1 MGRESHR
8 LNENKRQG
16 GRVNLTA
23 LPARLN
29 TQTAPLQP
37 LRTAMPSYT
46 APTKDTQFVLHDV
59 LNIKDAGIPGY
70 DELELDFTGAVLEEA
85 GKIARDVLHPL
96 NVVGDTEGCRLE
108 NGVVYTPTGF
118 KAAFEQVKEGGW
130 PGLDMPEQ
138 YGGQNMPYVI
148 GTAVG
153 EFFSGA
159 NQAFTMY
166 QGLTHG
172 AASAILAHGTD
183 AQKDT
188 YLPKMVSCEWTGT
201 MNLTEPH
208 CGTDLGLMR
217 TKAEPQDDG
226 SYKITGQKI
235 FISAGDHDMSD
246 NVIHLVLAKIP
257 GGPEGIKGVSLFIVP
272 KFIVNEDGTPGE
284 RNGVSV
290 GKIEEK
296 MGIHGNST
304 CVMNYDAATGWL
316 LGDMHKGMRAMFTMM
331 NEARLGVGMQGLA
344 QAEAAYQ
351 NAVEYAKDRLQGRD
365 VTGAKNPDG
374 PADPLIVHPDIR
386 RNLMDQ
392 KSFAEGARAFI
403 LWGATMIDKAHRS
416 EDKDAD
422 GLISLLTPVIKGF
435 LTDKGYDMTVQAQQV
450 YGGHGYIEEWGM
462 SQYTRDARIAMIY
475 EGANGVQALDLVG
488 RKLAQDGGK
497 HVMAFFDMVKGFCK
511 ENAEISEDYAKDFIE
526 PLKAA
531 SKDLQAAGMYF
542 MQNGMKNPNNAL
554 AGSTDFMHMFGHVC
568 LGLMWAMMGKAA
580 QKALDEG
587 ASDAAFYETKLATGR
602 YYMARQL
609 PATKL
614 HLARIETGAD
624 TVMALD
630 AAQF

>member
-1 MGRESHR
+1 
-8 LNENKRQG
+8 
-16 GRVNLTA
+16 
-23 LPARLN
+23 
-29 TQTAPLQP
+29 
-37 LRTAMPSYT
+37 MPTYT
-46 APTKDTQFVLHDV
+46 APTKDMQFVLHDV
-59 LNIKDAGIPGY
+59 LNITSSTIPGY
-70 DELELDFTGAVLEEA
+70 DELEADFTSAILEEA
-85 GKIARDVLHPL
+85 GKISAEVLAPL
-96 NVVGDTEGCRLE
+96 NAVGDKEGCRLE

-118 KAAFEQVKEGGW
+118 KDAFEQVKEGGW
-130 PGLDMPEQ
+130 TGLDMPEQ
-138 YGGQNMPYVI
+138 YGGQGMPYI
-148 GTAVG
+148 MGTAVG
-153 EFFSGA
+153 EMFSAA

-217 TKAEPQDDG
+217 TKAEPQGDG
-226 SYKITGQKI
+226 SYAITGQKI
-235 FISAGDHDMSD
+235 FISAGEHDMAD
-246 NVIHLVLAKIP
+246 NIIHLVLAKIP
-257 GGPEGIKGVSLFIVP
+257 GGPDGIKGVSLFIVP
-272 KFIVNEDGTPGE
+272 KFLVNEDGSLGA
-284 RNGVSV
+284 RNGVAV

-304 CVMNYDAATGWL
+304 CVMNYDGAKGYL
-316 LGDMHKGMRAMFTMM
+316 LGDAHKGMRAMFTMM

-344 QAEAAYQ
+344 QADVAYQ
-351 NAVEYAKDRLQGRD
+351 NALDYAKDRLQGRD
-365 VTGAKNPDG
+365 VTGTKNPDG

-386 RNLMDQ
+386 RSLMDQ

-403 LWGATMIDKAHRS
+403 LWGAQMIDQAHRS
-416 EDKDAD
+416 KDADAD

-435 LTDKGYDMTVQAQQV
+435 LSDQGYDMTIKAQQV

-462 SQYTRDARIAMIY
+462 SQFTRDARIAMIY

-497 HVMAFFDMVKGFCK
+497 HVMAFFDMIKTFIK
-511 ENAEISEDYAKDFIE
+511 ENAGQDEAFDRDFIE
-526 PLKAA
+526 PLKKA

-554 AGSTDFMHMFGHVC
+554 SGSYDFMHMFGHVC
-568 LGLMWAMMGKAA
+568 LGYMWARMGRAA
-580 QKALDEG
+580 TDALSGG
-587 ASDAAFYETKLATGR
+587 ASDREFYNTKLATGR

-609 PATKL
+609 PATAL
-614 HLARIETGAD
+614 HLSRIESGAE

-630 AAQF
+630 AANF

>member
-1 MGRESHR
+1 
-8 LNENKRQG
+8 
-16 GRVNLTA
+16 
-23 LPARLN
+23 
-29 TQTAPLQP
+29 
-37 LRTAMPSYT
+37 MPVYN
-46 APTKDTQFVLHDV
+46 APTKDMQFILHDV
-59 LNIKDAGIPGY
+59 LNVSQSDIPGY
-70 DELELDFTGAVLEEA
+70 NELEAEFTGAVLEEA
-85 GKIARDVLHPL
+85 GKVATNVLHPL

-108 NGVVYTPTGF
+108 NGIVYTPTGF
-118 KAAFEQVKEGGW
+118 KEAFEQMKEGGW
-130 PGLDMPEQ
+130 TGLDMPEE
-138 YGGQNMPYVI
+138 YGGQNMPYVL

-153 EFFSGA
+153 EMFSGS

-183 AQKDT
+183 EQKNK

-217 TKAEPQDDG
+217 TKAEPQGDG
-226 SYKITGQKI
+226 SYKISGQKI
-235 FISAGDHDMSD
+235 FISAGDHDMAD
-246 NVIHLVLAKIP
+246 NIIHLVLAKIP

-272 KFIVNEDGTPGE
+272 KFIVNEDGSLGE

-304 CVMNYDAATGWL
+304 CVMNYDEATGWL
-316 LGDMHKGMRAMFTMM
+316 LGEEHKGMRAMFTMM
-331 NEARLGVGMQGLA
+331 NEARLGVGMQGLS

-351 NAVEYAKDRLQGRD
+351 NALEYAKDRLQGRD
-365 VTGAKNPDG
+365 VTGVKNPDG

-392 KSFAEGARAFI
+392 KSFTEGARAFI

-416 EDKDAD
+416 GDKDAD

-435 LTDKGYDMTVQAQQV
+435 LTDEGYDMTVQAQQV

-497 HVMAFFDMVKGFCK
+497 HVMAFFDMVKTFCK
-511 ENAEISEDYAKDFIE
+511 ENSGQNEAYDKAFIE

-542 MQNGMKNPNNAL
+542 MQEGMKNPNNAL
-554 AGSTDFMHMFGHVC
+554 SGSYDFMHMFGHVC
-568 LGLMWAMMGKAA
+568 LGLMWARMAKAA
-580 QKALDEG
+580 QEALDSG
-587 ASDAAFYETKLATGR
+587 TSDKEFYETKINTGR
-602 YYMARQL
+602 FYMARRL
-609 PATKL
+609 PATAL
-614 HLARIETGAD
+614 HLSRIQTGAD
-624 TVMALD
+624 TVMALE
-630 AAQF
+630 AANF

>member
-1 MGRESHR
+1 
-8 LNENKRQG
+8 
-16 GRVNLTA
+16 
-23 LPARLN
+23 
-29 TQTAPLQP
+29 
-37 LRTAMPSYT
+37 MPRYT
-46 APTKDTQFVLHDV
+46 APTKDMQFVLHEVLDV
-59 LNIKDAGIPGY
+59 TASDIPGY
-70 DELELDFTGAVLEEA
+70 DELEADFTSAILEEA
-85 GKIARDVLHPL
+85 GKISAEVLAPL
-96 NVVGDTEGCRLE
+96 NPVGDTEGCRLE

-118 KAAFEQVKEGGW
+118 RAAFEQVKSGGW

-153 EFFSGA
+153 EFFSAA

-183 AQKDT
+183 AQKDL
-188 YLPKMVSCEWTGT
+188 YLPRMVSCEWTGT

-208 CGTDLGLMR
+208 CGTDLGMMR
-217 TKAEPQDDG
+217 TRAEPQDDG
-226 SYKITGQKI
+226 TYKITGQKI
-235 FISAGDHDMSD
+235 FISSGDHDMAD
-246 NVIHLVLAKIP
+246 NIVHLVLARIA
-257 GGPEGIKGVSLFIVP
+257 GAPEGIKGVSLFIVP
-272 KFIVNEDGTPGE
+272 KILVNDDGTLGA
-284 RNGVSV
+284 RNGVAV

-304 CVMNYDAATGWL
+304 CVMNYDGATGYL
-316 LGDMHKGMRAMFTMM
+316 LGEAHKGMRAMFTMM

-351 NAVEYAKDRLQGRD
+351 NALDYARDRLQGRD
-365 VTGAKNPDG
+365 VTGTKNPDG

-386 RNLMDQ
+386 RSLMDQ

-403 LWGATMIDKAHRS
+403 LWGATLIDSAHRKDDKA
-416 EDKDAD
+416 AD
-422 GLISLLTPVIKGF
+422 GLVSLLTPVIKGF
-435 LTDKGYDMTVQAQQV
+435 LTDQGYDMTIKAQQV

-488 RKLAQDGGK
+488 RKLAQDGGR
-497 HVMAFFDMVKGFCK
+497 HVMAFFDLVKTFVK
-511 ENAEISEDYAKDFIE
+511 ENAGQDADYDRAFIE

-554 AGSTDFMHMFGHVC
+554 AGSYDFMHMFGHVC
-568 LGLMWAMMGKAA
+568 LGLMWARMGKAA
-580 QKALDEG
+580 MHALANS

-614 HLARIETGAD
+614 HLSRIQSGAD
-624 TVMALD
+624 TVMALE
-630 AAQF
+630 AANF